1 MYKLLLSTFIY
12 SISFLI
18 NHNTIKNTEL
28 TYSSKLD
35 PCYIE
40 YLYSVPLLEYQDYL
54 SKAKEKELEAF
65 KKAKEANNE
74 KDNDFKVKNQARTSK
89 KKSSFSFNR
98 NVPEE
103 SSDSAQSNIVS
114 IRDNKEGEDHDKED
128 SKKAEQLTDTKSQ
141 FFLKE
146 LVSTKKVKA
155 VLLEAVSELKSIAY
169 GKVQITSGFRN
180 WGGKKHRIGQAIDIS
195 YDEDFIYFL
204 LSDKGKE
211 WLNTH
216 NLEFFIEDKRRS
228 TKNTLPEEFLPH
240 WRYISHATNLH
251 IHLCL
256 K

>member
-1 MYKLLLSTFIY
+1 M
-12 SISFLI
+12 
-18 NHNTIKNTEL
+18 EL

-54 SKAKEKELEAF
+54 SKAKEKEKELEAL

-74 KDNDFKVKNQARTSK
+74 KDNDFNDFKVKNQARTSK
-89 KKSSFSFNR
+89 KKPSVSFNR
-98 NVPEE
+98 NVPKEN
-103 SSDSAQSNIVS
+103 SSPAQSDIVS
-114 IRDNKEGEDHDKED
+114 IRDNKEGKDHDKED
-128 SKKAEQLTDTKSQ
+128 SKKAEQLADTKSQ

-146 LVSTKKVKA
+146 LVSTKRVKA
-155 VLLEAVSELKSIAY
+155 ALLEAISELKSIAY
-169 GKVQITSGFRN
+169 GRVQITSGFRN
-180 WGGKKHRIGQAIDIS
+180 WGGKKHRIGQALDIS
-195 YDEDFIYFL
+195 YDEDFIYWL
-204 LSDKGKE
+204 ISEKGEE

-251 IHLCL
+251 VHLCL